1 MLFYL
6 FGIVPEA
13 NMALHSDKTQTLLS
27 QHRLSLQDMISFE
40 IFSII
45 VIWQGGCSCANWQDR
60 PFSSNFSKAELEKF
74 SEMSMIEEHFPNQ
87 GKCLQMRGNIYILSG
102 KERASGILVIYSS
115 SDLKDCLVWKWRL
128 THRKCQHLNTSQNH
142 TMNDFQNSWNLYI
155 CVNDMQNNILDIIER
170 F

>member
-1 MLFYL
+1 M
-6 FGIVPEA
+6 PEA

-60 PFSSNFSKAELEKF
+60 PFSSNFSKAELEKNLWNVNDWGT
-74 SEMSMIEEHFPNQ
+74 FPQ
-87 GKCLQMRGNIYILSG
+87 SGKVSPDERMRGNINIPSG

-128 THRKCQHLNTSQNH
+128 THQKCQHLKTSQNY
-142 TMNDFQNSWNLYI
+142 MINDSQNSWNVYI
-155 CVNDMQNNILDIIER
+155 CKLYAK
-170 F
+170 